1 MSLSLVQRN
10 PKFLDGPRH
19 GSLRPAGLID
29 DIALQHLASASAS
42 ASAPTAALIETD
54 FTLDEEPDSF
64 GDRLHS
70 GVDDDDPGILSG
82 RRALQLQTA

>member
-29 DIALQHLASASAS
+29 DVALQHLARASAS
-42 ASAPTAALIETD
+42 ATTAALIETD

>member
-29 DIALQHLASASAS
+29 DIALQHLAS

-82 RRALQLQTA
+82 RRALQLQAA

>member
-19 GSLRPAGLID
+19 GSLRPAGVID
-29 DIALQHLASASAS
+29 DVALQHLASAS

-82 RRALQLQTA
+82 RRALQLQAA